1 MQWYLNLSVKVK
13 LIISFSIVTILAL
26 IISAVAINSS
36 INSFSVAED
45 IHWTLQERYGR
56 INNARTGM
64 TVVNNELAD
73 ALYHQDSLNK
83 AEEAFPAAL
92 KAVDALQTARFP
104 KEIGAIKENTA
115 AYFKIYTD
123 SFKPLILSGDGAGA
137 AEIFNR
143 ELMPRS
149 RIIFE
154 NLTYVIN
161 NQLDEARGYADT
173 LSDPTPTIVIA
184 VVTAVALVFS
194 IFIALFSA
202 SYINRNLRYVIGHA
216 ETIANA
222 DLSQEAKSRSKDE
235 FGQLV
240 DTFERMRQ
248 NLRWK
253 MNHIAK
259 QSEQAVQQITNV
271 KQIAGSVQTAAKD
284 TENRAITVAAASDEM
299 VSTTQDI
306 ARNCETAAS
315 DSENSSQITQQGVQH
330 LEASINGIHEQTE
343 QTKNDA
349 RMVEQLV
356 EQSKRIGAIVETIED
371 IAQQTNLLALN
382 AAIEAARAG
391 EAGRGF
397 AVVADEVRALASR
410 TSKSTQEITGMV
422 ETIQN
427 DALAASESMQNSVN
441 NMNELAS
448 STQGLG
454 DTLQEIISTV
464 NNVHGQITHIATA
477 AEEQTTATAEISTNM
492 QSITTAAQSLA
503 SDASNAAAGV
513 DQAVEMLRQ
522 VDLALGE
529 FKL

>member
-1 MQWYLNLSVKVK
+1 MVSKFSVKEK
-13 LIISFSIVTILAL
+13 LIISFSIVTIIAL
-26 IISAVAINSS
+26 IISGVAINSS
-36 INSFSVAED
+36 INSFSVTED
-45 IHWTLQERYGR
+45 IQWTLQERYGR
-56 INNARTGM
+56 INNARKGM

-73 ALYHQDSLNK
+73 AIYHQEALQR
-83 AEEAFPAAL
+83 AEAAFPAAL
-92 KAVDALQTARFP
+92 KAVDALQTALFP
-104 KEIGAIKENTA
+104 KEIGAIKDNTA
-115 AYFKIYTD
+115 QYFKIYTD
-123 SFKPLILSGDGAGA
+123 TFKPLILSGDTAKS

-149 RIIFE
+149 RVIFE
-154 NLTYVIN
+154 NLTFVIN
-161 NQLDEARGYADT
+161 NQLDEACGYTDK

-184 VVTAVALVFS
+184 VVTAVALVFT

-202 SYINRNLRYVIGHA
+202 NYINRNLRYVIGHA
-216 ETIANA
+216 ETIASA
-222 DLSQEAKSRSKDE
+222 DLSHEAVPHPKDE

-240 DTFERMRQ
+240 ATFERMRQ
-248 NLRWK
+248 ILREK
-253 MNHIAK
+253 INHITE
-259 QSEQAVQQITNV
+259 QSVQAVQQITAV
-271 KQIAGSVQTAAKD
+271 KQIANNVQSAAKD
-284 TENRAITVAAASDEM
+284 AENRAITVAAASDEM

-315 DSENSSQITQQGVQH
+315 DSETSSHITQQGVEH
-330 LEASINGIHEQTE
+330 LAASIDGIHSQTE

-356 EQSKRIGAIVETIED
+356 EQAKRIGAIVETIED

-391 EAGRGF
+391 EAGLGF
-397 AVVADEVRALASR
+397 AVVADVVRAQASH
-410 TSKSTQEITGMV
+410 TSKSTQEITDLV

-441 NMNELAS
+441 NMDELAS
-448 STQGLG
+448 STQDLG
-454 DTLQEIISTV
+454 NTLQEIISTV

-492 QSITTAAQSLA
+492 QSITTAAQTLA
-503 SDASNAAAGV
+503 SDASDAAAGV
-513 DQAVEMLRQ
+513 NLAVEMLHQ
-522 VDLALGE
+522 EDLALSE